1 MMKIKVKRSKI
12 IVQYLNLF
20 IKNKI
25 YETYKKIEIPTELDK
40 YYIIQK
46 KM

>member
-1 MMKIKVKRSKI
+1 MMKIKVKRTKI
-12 IVQYLNLF
+12 IVQYLILI

-25 YETYKKIEIPTELDK
+25 NETYKKIEIPTELDK